1 MRGLAVRRE
10 GRGGRGGWELLR
22 GGEVL
27 APLPVRRRALDVAA
41 QAGTCIA
48 PVKLDDVRERMAG
61 FVARARTED
70 LQEDCTLSNAMDKDK
85 SRDHFDRVYLTLCH
99 GDVPNADT
107 GWAAIEMPTEL
118 GASKIGGLVMYTPL
132 VRYEG
137 RLSAVQADS
146 EAYTLVRLATITGAR
161 QQQLRCHCA
170 RMGQK
175 RVGAGRQRGRHHGV
189 PLEHTM
195 RERRSDPGRAQNMAA
210 LVLAGS
216 YYKGK
221 VRARYNCRLY
231 CMKQALGPDAY
242 FNGRVFPLSGLQKA
256 GYTGPGPGRG
266 PSGGLHGPCGRR
278 Q

>member
-10 GRGGRGGWELLR
+10 GRGGHGGWEQLR

-27 APLPVRRRALDVAA
+27 APLPVRRRALDAA
-41 QAGTCIA
+41 PQAGTCIA

-70 LQEDCTLSNAMDKDK
+70 LQEDCTLSYAMDKDK
-85 SRDHFDRVYLTLCH
+85 SRDHFDRVYLALCH
-99 GDVPNADT
+99 GHVLNADT
-107 GWAAIEMPTEL
+107 GWEAIEMATEL
-118 GASKIGGLVMYTPL
+118 GASKLGGLVMYRPL

-175 RVGAGRQRGRHHGV
+175 RVGAGRQRGRHHGL
-189 PLEHTM
+189 PLQHTT
-195 RERRSDPGRAQNMAA
+195 RERSSDPGRVQAMAA
-210 LVLAGS
+210 FVLAGS
-216 YYKGK
+216 YCKGEL
-221 VRARYNCRLY
+221 RAIYNRRL
-231 CMKQALGPDAY
+231 
-242 FNGRVFPLSGLQKA
+242 
-256 GYTGPGPGRG
+256 
-266 PSGGLHGPCGRR
+266 
-278 Q
+278 